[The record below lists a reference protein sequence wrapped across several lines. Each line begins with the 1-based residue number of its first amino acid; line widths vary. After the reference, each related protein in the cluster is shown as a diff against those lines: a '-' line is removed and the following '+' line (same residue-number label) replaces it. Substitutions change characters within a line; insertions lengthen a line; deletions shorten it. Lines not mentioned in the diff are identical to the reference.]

1 MSLWAVLVLGL
12 VLGLEL
18 HIAYWVEVKREQKY
32 VASWVLP
39 RAKDGSMSS
48 MRWRGAVGD
57 GSVLVE
63 EVVHRGCLS
72 VCL

>member
-1 MSLWAVLVLGL
+1 MERGIDTVW
-12 VLGLEL
+12 LGLEL
-18 HIAYWVEVKREQKY
+18 HIAYWVEEKREQKY
-32 VASWVLP
+32 VASWVSP

-48 MRWRGAVGD
+48 MRRIAVGE

-63 EVVHRGCLS
+63 EVVHRGWLS